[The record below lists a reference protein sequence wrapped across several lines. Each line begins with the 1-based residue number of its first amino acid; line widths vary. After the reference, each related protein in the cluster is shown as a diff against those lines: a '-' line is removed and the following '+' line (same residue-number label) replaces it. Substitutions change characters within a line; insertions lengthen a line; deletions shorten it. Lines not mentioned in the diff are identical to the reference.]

1 MHVLKPIALAVGLA
15 VLSAPIL
22 ATEAEAPNLAEAPK
36 TQEPSPSAEAIQ
48 ALALASQ
55 LATYGTEA
63 QDPLALIV
71 AARITAAHP
80 TEPAQATKSQGERD
94 AEAVPMATPEALLA
108 QARELSGGNA
118 EVLALID
125 AAAGATTT
133 RGAIGGGKYLSDKV
147 LRGHTDIWTIEFR
160 GRRAA
165 EVAVLGSGGDIDC
178 AVYDEYGNLAD
189 SDTDYT
195 SDCVL
200 NWTPRRDGEF
210 RIHIRNESRRGVPYL
225 MLTN

>member
-15 VLSAPIL
+15 VLAAPAL
-22 ATEAEAPNLAEAPK
+22 AADAEEPNLAEAPK
-36 TQEPSPSAEAIQ
+36 TQEPSASAAAIEALG
-48 ALALASQ
+48 LAQQ
-55 LATYGTEA
+55 LTAYGTEA

-80 TEPAQATKSQGERD
+80 TEPAQATKSAGEGD
-94 AEAVPMATPEALLA
+94 AASAPMATPEALLA

-125 AAAGATTT
+125 AAAGATTS
-133 RGAIGGGKYLSDKV
+133 RGAIGGAKAITDKV
-147 LRGHTDIWTIEFR
+147 LRGNTDVWTIEFR

-165 EVAVLGSGGDIDC
+165 EVAVIGTGGDIDC
-178 AVYDEYGNLAD
+178 AVYDEYGNLGD

-195 SDCVL
+195 STCAL

-210 RIHIRNESRRGVPYL
+210 KIHIRNESRRNVPYL